1 MKYKFCLHIGM
12 HKTGSSFLQKNVFP
26 YFRRMKFWHQPNF
39 NIVRGSKPTSFSRFM
54 ASSPLIWRDL
64 GKQLF
69 DKIKKTDT
77 DVLVSDEHTTLVN
90 DPYRISQHVSE
101 MRRILEPYHEL
112 RVLVVIRRQDTWFA
126 SAYAET
132 TSEYKEVSQN
142 HFRRWVEDRITPEK
156 KCFSSAGVRVEYH
169 TLIQKLQKVL
179 KNNLLVLPFE
189 MLKKDPTSFVEKC
202 CDYAGRRVPQ
212 SISLKPKNKKS
223 LSEKK
228 WRVSSYSRRHI
239 QLRPSRLFHA
249 VLGRSRI
256 RIPVWGREKEIT
268 LTEDLSKL
276 ILKRYKT
283 ENEKLD
289 RHLNLGLKQYGY
301 Y

>member
-142 HFRRWVEDRITPEK
+142 HFRRWVEDRITPK
-156 KCFSSAGVRVEYH
+156 KAFQVRVYESSIILLFKSSKRCSKTTYLYCH
-169 TLIQKLQKVL
+169 L
-179 KNNLLVLPFE
+179 KCSKKTQLLL
-189 MLKKDPTSFVEKC
+189 
-202 CDYAGRRVPQ
+202 
-212 SISLKPKNKKS
+212 
-223 LSEKK
+223 
-228 WRVSSYSRRHI
+228 
-239 QLRPSRLFHA
+239 
-249 VLGRSRI
+249 
-256 RIPVWGREKEIT
+256 
-268 LTEDLSKL
+268 
-276 ILKRYKT
+276 
-283 ENEKLD
+283 
-289 RHLNLGLKQYGY
+289 
-301 Y
+301 